1 MHLNPGFMWHIYLKN
16 HYLIILGMETLQLP
30 QVKSYHFGLKSLRF
44 RVSMLWNNL
53 PFSIKSSETLTE
65 FKNKLNTLGNIH
77 YLRSVSIEMF

>member
-1 MHLNPGFMWHIYLKN
+1 MVYLSEKPLPYN
-16 HYLIILGMETLQLP
+16 LRNGNNLQLRH
-30 QVKSYHFGLKSLRF
+30 VTSYHFGLNSLRF